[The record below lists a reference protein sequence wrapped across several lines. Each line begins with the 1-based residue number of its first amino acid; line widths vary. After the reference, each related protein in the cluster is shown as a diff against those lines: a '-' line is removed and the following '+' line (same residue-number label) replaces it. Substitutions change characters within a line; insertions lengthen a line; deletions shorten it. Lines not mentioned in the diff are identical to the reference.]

1 MVGLIVLAIFVV
13 LSILAVFYGVDST
26 DGSTDPR
33 RPVSPVGLR

>member
-1 MVGLIVLAIFVV
+1 MAGLLLLAILLV

-26 DGSTDPR
+26 DASTDPR